1 MPCPRRAG
9 SRRTSSRQRLRIAR
23 PILLVSTPIGVIFG
37 LREAWRLAGPK
48 MALLM
53 AAMLAVV
60 GAFVWWTVRRIRHER
75 ALERARLENGA
86 AER

>member
-1 MPCPRRAG
+1 M
-9 SRRTSSRQRLRIAR
+9 RIAR

-48 MALLM
+48 MTVLM

-60 GAFVWWTVRRIRHER
+60 GAFVWWTVRRIRQER
-75 ALERARLENGA
+75 ALEQVSRESRAGEH
-86 AER
+86 

>member
-1 MPCPRRAG
+1 V
-9 SRRTSSRQRLRIAR
+9 RIAR
-23 PILLVSTPIGVIFG
+23 PLLLVTTPIGVLFG

-60 GAFVWWTVRRIRHER
+60 SALVWWTVRRIRQE
-75 ALERARLENGA
+75 AKEGSDQ
-86 AER
+86 

>member
-1 MPCPRRAG
+1 M
-9 SRRTSSRQRLRIAR
+9 RIAR
-23 PILLVSTPIGVIFG
+23 PILLVTTPIGVAFG

-60 GAFVWWTVRRIRHER
+60 TALVWWTVRRIQSER
-75 ALERARLENGA
+75 EREGG
-86 AER
+86 

>member
-1 MPCPRRAG
+1 M
-9 SRRTSSRQRLRIAR
+9 RIAR
-23 PILLVSTPIGVIFG
+23 PLLLVTTPIGVIFG

-60 GAFVWWTVRRIRHER
+60 TALVWWTVRRIRE
-75 ALERARLENGA
+75 EKDEESG
-86 AER
+86 

>member
-1 MPCPRRAG
+1 V
-9 SRRTSSRQRLRIAR
+9 RIAR
-23 PILLVSTPIGVIFG
+23 PILLVTTPIGVIFG

-60 GAFVWWTVRRIRHER
+60 TALVWWTVRRIQQEK
-75 ALERARLENGA
+75 EGSDQ
-86 AER
+86 

>member
-1 MPCPRRAG
+1 M
-9 SRRTSSRQRLRIAR
+9 RIAG

-53 AAMLAVV
+53 AAMIAVV
-60 GAFVWWTVRRIRHER
+60 GALVWWTVRRIRQER
-75 ALERARLENGA
+75 ALERESLESRARED
-86 AER
+86 

>member
-1 MPCPRRAG
+1 
-9 SRRTSSRQRLRIAR
+9 LRIAR

-48 MALLM
+48 MAVLM

-60 GAFVWWTVRRIRHER
+60 GALVWWTVRRIRQER
-75 ALERARLENGA
+75 AFEQVSRENRAGEH
-86 AER
+86 